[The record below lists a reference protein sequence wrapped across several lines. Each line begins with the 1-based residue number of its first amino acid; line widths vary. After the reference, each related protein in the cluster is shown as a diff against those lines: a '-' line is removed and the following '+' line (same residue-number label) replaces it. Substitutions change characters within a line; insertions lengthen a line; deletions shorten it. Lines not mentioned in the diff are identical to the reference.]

1 MARKPL
7 PKPQPTPS
15 KSRGIDWAK
24 VAGIVAIIA
33 LFPAILAIPG
43 VIEFFRSHPEAT
55 VAPSHLIP
63 KQEIDAVSRLQERV
77 NAILGA
83 MNLQD
88 QNAPNGPYYLIFNVL
103 KFDDYLISQSG
114 DIPLFPGEIRE
125 GVLSLD
131 KMISSRKDF
140 RELRNNVPVTEE
152 QKSYAMG
159 LKPRVAALA
168 ELIKKY
174 QLANSMH

>member
-7 PKPQPTPS
+7 PKPKLTPS
-15 KSRGIDWAK
+15 KSPGIDWAK
-24 VAGIVAIIA
+24 VAGVVAIIA

-43 VIEFFRSHPEAT
+43 LIEFFRPHTET
-55 VAPSHLIP
+55 TIAPSHLIP

-88 QNAPNGPYYLIFNVL
+88 QNSPNGPYYLILNVL
-103 KFDDYLISQSG
+103 KFDDYLMSQSG
-114 DIPLFPGEIRE
+114 DVPLFPSEIRK
-125 GVLSLD
+125 GTLSLD

-159 LKPRVAALA
+159 LKPMVAALA
-168 ELIKKY
+168 ELINKY
-174 QLANSMH
+174 QLADSVH